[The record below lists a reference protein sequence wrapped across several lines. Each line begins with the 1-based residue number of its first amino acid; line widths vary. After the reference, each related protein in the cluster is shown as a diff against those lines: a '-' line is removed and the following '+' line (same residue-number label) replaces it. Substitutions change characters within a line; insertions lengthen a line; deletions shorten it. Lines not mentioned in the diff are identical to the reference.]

1 MYDVNKI
8 RKDFPILK
16 IKANGKNLVYFDNA
30 ATTQKPVQVIN
41 GIKYYYEN
49 YNSNI
54 HRGMYKIAE
63 MATEKYIESKT
74 KFAKFINA
82 ESIEEIVY
90 TKNTTEAINFV
101 ALAFGNE
108 IVKRDDHILISEA
121 EHHSNLLPWLWLAKR
136 KKAHLDYIK
145 LNKEKT
151 GLDIESLKMQL
162 EKEPKITAV
171 FHASNVLGSINDI
184 KYITR
189 LAHGKN
195 SKVLIDGAQSI
206 PNMKIDV
213 RDAGCDFFAA
223 SAHKMMGPA
232 GIGVL
237 FAKKSILDT
246 INPLFGGGEMVK
258 QVSKHSC
265 TLNDLPW
272 RFESGTQNIEGAIGL
287 ASAIDYINKIGI
299 ENIRK
304 HEQSLIKY
312 AFDKLGGINNL
323 EIFGGRDEKNKVG
336 IISFA
341 INKVHPHDIAYLFDK
356 EGIAIRA
363 GHHCAMP
370 IVSELSK
377 EHSISRMSFYL
388 YNTAQEIDAAAE
400 AINKI
405 KNKFNIR

>member
-8 RKDFPILK
+8 REDFPILK
-16 IKANGKNLVYFDNA
+16 IKVNGKKLVYFDNA
-30 ATTQKPVQVIN
+30 ATTQKPIQVIN
-41 GIKYYYEN
+41 KIKYYYEN

-54 HRGMYKIAE
+54 HRGIYKIAE
-63 MATEKYIESKT
+63 TATEKYIESKT

-82 ESIEEIVY
+82 GSIEEIVY
-90 TKNTTEAINFV
+90 MRNTTEAINFV

-108 IVKRDDHILISEA
+108 VIKEGDHILISEA

-151 GLDIESLKMQL
+151 GLDIESFKAHL

-184 KYITR
+184 KYITQ
-189 LAHGKN
+189 LAHKKN
-195 SKVLIDGAQSI
+195 STVLIDGAQSI
-206 PNMKIDV
+206 PNIKIDV
-213 RDAGCDFFAA
+213 KDIGCDFFAA

-232 GIGVL
+232 GIGIL
-237 FAKKSILDT
+237 FAKKSVLDN
-246 INPLFGGGEMVK
+246 IKPLFGGGEMVK
-258 QVSKHSC
+258 QVNKYSC

-287 ASAIDYINKIGI
+287 AGAIDYINKISI
-299 ENIRK
+299 NNIRK
-304 HEQSLIKY
+304 HEQNLLKY
-312 AFDKLGGINNL
+312 AFDKLNDINNL
-323 EIFGGRDEKNKVG
+323 EVFGGNDEKNKVG

-370 IVSELSK
+370 VVSELSK

-388 YNTAQEIDAAAE
+388 YNTIEEVDAAVD